1 MGSIWVREFTGGLD
15 TRRLPETTPG
25 GTLLT
30 ARNGHITRGGEF
42 EQRAAIQKAYDL
54 PPNTFGLAYQQ
65 GALFIFA
72 ETDPGGALD
81 SDIGFFEIK
90 HPDGITNPARVLSW
104 DLFAGLIYASVRF
117 ADDSVYH
124 FYNLNQRIDIWFDG
138 KARASFTVT
147 GGTDATASAA
157 ASGSFDIT
165 AVLSTGSVT
174 VSHIYIGTKDLLA
187 SPVVFATSGGV
198 SAVLDR
204 GLLAT
209 ALANAIAANS
219 GSSGYTATAA
229 SSKVVVTATTAGPA
243 PNRLEILPSYST
255 SEVTMTIGVMGG
267 GTDALSGS
275 VTSVKIDGVESLSAP
290 VVHTGTPES
299 MAAALA
305 AAMDANAATTHFDV
319 TSDGATVTIAADTGG
334 TAANGKFVQIA
345 ASSGMTFSPASIV
358 TAGGY
363 SGDVLPGSFVK
374 TLGKKVHSISGSV
387 LYFSGIAQPTE
398 WSTDAV
404 GAGFI
409 DMSTEAAGSDEL
421 VAVARYQNYAAI
433 FAETTIQIWYL
444 DPDPTLNRWVQTLEN
459 TGVVSGKS
467 VTQYGDNDLFYLA
480 DSGVRSL
487 RARAGTDSASTTDI
501 GVPIDTLIVEK
512 LATLNN
518 AEKSRVIGLIEPKDG
533 RLWIIMK
540 DVAYVFSYFANSK
553 ISAWSVYDL
562 TWIDEDGETQTLA
575 VTDAVV
581 FKKKIYLRSGDAIF
595 VYGGTGDAFVYDATE
610 AEAWLPYLDANDP
623 TREKEFNGIDV
634 TMRGDWRIG
643 ASFNPHRSDEEEH
656 IAEVTR
662 TTFQGGRVPFEKSGN
677 VVSLRFRSMG
687 AGPHKLGS
695 LVLTFTG
702 DADED

>member
-229 SSKVVVTATTAGPA
+229 NSKVVVTATTAGPA

-290 VVHTGTPES
+290 VVYTGTPES
-299 MAAALA
+299 MAAAHSAGRGRSTRPGGRRGWRRRQRRRGRQCVGALDGGA
-305 AAMDANAATTHFDV
+305 DLGRDV
-319 TSDGATVTIAADTGG
+319 EGHGLEACVMSCFGAFPFIG
-334 TAANGKFVQIA
+334 
-345 ASSGMTFSPASIV
+345 
-358 TAGGY
+358 
-363 SGDVLPGSFVK
+363 VK
-374 TLGKKVHSISGSV
+374 LG
-387 LYFSGIAQPTE
+387 LFE
-398 WSTDAV
+398 WSAQCDV
-404 GAGFI
+404 I
-409 DMSTEAAGSDEL
+409 RIPEPL
-421 VAVARYQNYAAI
+421 VAAC
-433 FAETTIQIWYL
+433 
-444 DPDPTLNRWVQTLEN
+444 
-459 TGVVSGKS
+459 
-467 VTQYGDNDLFYLA
+467 
-480 DSGVRSL
+480 
-487 RARAGTDSASTTDI
+487 
-501 GVPIDTLIVEK
+501 
-512 LATLNN
+512 
-518 AEKSRVIGLIEPKDG
+518 
-533 RLWIIMK
+533 
-540 DVAYVFSYFANSK
+540 
-553 ISAWSVYDL
+553 
-562 TWIDEDGETQTLA
+562 
-575 VTDAVV
+575 
-581 FKKKIYLRSGDAIF
+581 
-595 VYGGTGDAFVYDATE
+595 
-610 AEAWLPYLDANDP
+610 
-623 TREKEFNGIDV
+623 
-634 TMRGDWRIG
+634 
-643 ASFNPHRSDEEEH
+643 
-656 IAEVTR
+656 
-662 TTFQGGRVPFEKSGN
+662 
-677 VVSLRFRSMG
+677 
-687 AGPHKLGS
+687 
-695 LVLTFTG
+695 
-702 DADED
+702 

>member
-229 SSKVVVTATTAGPA
+229 NSKVVVTATTAGPA

-290 VVHTGTPES
+290 VVYTGTPES

-334 TAANGKFVQIA
+334 TAANDLRATLETIKANVAFDKLQQMRA
-345 ASSGMTFSPASIV
+345 ASPTGGALGAVSDKEMSLLSSALTSLDQSQSAEQLMQNLNNLEAIYKTITDKLNAPPADA
-358 TAGGY
+358 TA
-363 SGDVLPGSFVK
+363 PA
-374 TLGKKVHSISGSV
+374 
-387 LYFSGIAQPTE
+387 AQPTP
-398 WSTDAV
+398 ST
-404 GAGFI
+404 G
-409 DMSTEAAGSDEL
+409 
-421 VAVARYQNYAAI
+421 
-433 FAETTIQIWYL
+433 QITL
-444 DPDPTLNRWVQTLEN
+444 PPDLQ
-459 TGVVSGKS
+459 GVFDK
-467 VTQYGDNDLFYLA
+467 Y
-480 DSGVRSL
+480 
-487 RARAGTDSASTTDI
+487 
-501 GVPIDTLIVEK
+501 K
-512 LATLNN
+512 
-518 AEKSRVIGLIEPKDG
+518 
-533 RLWIIMK
+533 
-540 DVAYVFSYFANSK
+540 
-553 ISAWSVYDL
+553 
-562 TWIDEDGETQTLA
+562 
-575 VTDAVV
+575 
-581 FKKKIYLRSGDAIF
+581 
-595 VYGGTGDAFVYDATE
+595 
-610 AEAWLPYLDANDP
+610 
-623 TREKEFNGIDV
+623 
-634 TMRGDWRIG
+634 
-643 ASFNPHRSDEEEH
+643 
-656 IAEVTR
+656 
-662 TTFQGGRVPFEKSGN
+662 
-677 VVSLRFRSMG
+677 
-687 AGPHKLGS
+687 
-695 LVLTFTG
+695 
-702 DADED
+702 